1 MSRARS
7 QAAASGSGRAAA
19 GVEIGVKLL
28 RQINEDVKAIAYY
41 DGEVFIAPREGPISV
56 LDFATAQPL
65 CATFFYCVLLVSVL

>member
-7 QAAASGSGRAAA
+7 QAVSAAGSGKG
-19 GVEIGVKLL
+19 GVGGETGVKLL
-28 RQINEDVKAIAYY
+28 RQINEDVKAIAYF

-65 CATFFYCVLLVSVL
+65 YAQHSQLFSEC